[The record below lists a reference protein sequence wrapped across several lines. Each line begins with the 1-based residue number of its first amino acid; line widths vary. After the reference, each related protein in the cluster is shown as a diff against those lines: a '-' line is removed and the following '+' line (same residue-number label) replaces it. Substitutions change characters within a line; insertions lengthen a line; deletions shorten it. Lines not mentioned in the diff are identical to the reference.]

1 MNAPDDPRASGI
13 NTGEEWE
20 VRPADEF
27 RIFRG
32 FSSPEEYLEFLA
44 DLGVKMW
51 LAAQEA
57 RKAA

>member
-1 MNAPDDPRASGI
+1 MNSPDTPPPGGI
-13 NTGEEWE
+13 KEEWE
-20 VRPADEF
+20 VRLADES

-32 FSSPEEYLEFLA
+32 FATTEEYLEFLA

-51 LAAQEA
+51 LGEEEH